1 MSVKKHLN
9 TSFLLGLGSALVM
22 VLVFA
27 GGVWVG
33 QEIKQVDWRSKL
45 ALGLSELKPAWLFEK
60 LVQKDKQTSY
70 QEENTP
76 LKDLLKQQKELSI
89 PDIVEAASDS
99 VVTVSIKKVQKVIDP
114 STGLFEFGPFGV
126 RLPREKTQ
134 QIQADIGTG
143 FVVDSKDNLVVT
155 NKHVVSDPTAQ
166 YLVIDKENKQYKVT
180 RIYRDPDTDLAIIQV
195 EGLNKPALPLGD
207 SDKIRVGESVI
218 AIGTALGEFRHTVTA
233 GVVSGLGRAITAGD
247 GFSMSEKL
255 DNVIQTDAAIN
266 PGNSGGPLIN
276 AKGEVIGVNVA
287 VTQGAENIG
296 FAIPINLVKSMLE
309 NFNRTGK
316 FTRPFLGVSY
326 QMISP
331 KAALAN
337 EVPQGAYV
345 FEVVEGSAAEKA
357 GLQPGDII
365 TEVNGQKLTQK
376 QSLVKVINKLKA
388 GEEVKLKYWRD
399 GKFYEVKVK
408 LGTTG
413 EENQSAI
420 KSEK

>member
-1 MSVKKHLN
+1 MSFKKHFN
-9 TSFLLGLGSALVM
+9 KSFMLGLGSALVL
-22 VLVFA
+22 VLVFV
-27 GGVWVG
+27 GGVWFG
-33 QEIKQVDWRSKL
+33 QEVRQVNWQKKL
-45 ALGLSELKPAWLFEK
+45 AQGLSELKPAWLFK
-60 LVQKDKQTSY
+60 RLVKNQDQISKS
-70 QEENTP
+70 EESTP

-89 PDIVEAASDS
+89 PDIVDAASDS
-99 VVTVSIKKVQKVIDP
+99 VVTVSIKKTQKVIDP
-114 STGLFEFGPFGV
+114 SSSLFEFGPFGV
-126 RLPREKTQ
+126 RLPQEKTR

-155 NKHVVSDPTAQ
+155 NKHVVGDPTAQ

-207 SDKIRVGESVI
+207 SDTVRVGESVI

-266 PGNSGGPLIN
+266 PGNSGGPLID

-287 VTQGAENIG
+287 VTKGAENIG

-309 NFNRTGK
+309 NFNSTGK
-316 FTRPFLGVSY
+316 FNRPFLGVSY

-345 FEVVEGSAAEKA
+345 FEVVDGSAAKQA
-357 GLQPGDII
+357 GIQPGDII
-365 TEVNGQKLTQK
+365 VEINGTKLDQKHN
-376 QSLVKVINKLKA
+376 LVKVVNQLKA
-388 GEEVKLKYWRD
+388 GEEIKVKYWRD
-399 GKFYEVKVK
+399 GKFYEVKVR

-413 EENQSAI
+413 E
-420 KSEK
+420 KSN